1 MGKQTP
7 LSKSFNLPDG
17 REVTLETGKLA
28 ALADG
33 SVLLKV
39 GKTMM
44 LATVVSAREAKP
56 DAPFFPLF
64 VEYQEK
70 FASIGRIPGNFF
82 KREGR
87 LSEHE
92 ILVCRLIDRVV
103 RPLFPDNYMNDTQ
116 IVVNLISADKEEMP
130 DCYAALA
137 ASAALAV
144 SDIPFAGPISEVR
157 VARINGEFVINP
169 TRSALEDAD
178 MDFIVGATEEN
189 VVMVEG
195 EADECSEADLIE
207 AMKVAHKA
215 IKAQIAVQRELAEL
229 VGEKALN
236 KREVEVAVEDKELE
250 QKVEEG
256 AAARLREMVS
266 SFLPKMERKA
276 ALDELKTSLQEQ
288 LMEAY
293 GEEAWEEKA
302 PLFETYFYNIQKE
315 VIRRFTLDTRT
326 RLDGRN
332 LDEVRNIWAE
342 VDYLPGAHGS
352 ALFTRGETQSLT
364 TLTLGTK
371 LDEQMIDTALDF
383 HFNKFILHYN
393 FPPYS
398 TGEAKMMRGPGR
410 REIGHA
416 NLAARALRKVLPP
429 VDEQP
434 YTIRIVSDILESNG
448 SSSMATVCAGSL
460 ALMDGGIK
468 IKRAMSGIAMGLIT
482 DGEKYAVLSD
492 ILGDEDHLGDMD
504 FKVVGTERGICSC
517 QMDIKVDGLP
527 VEVLTNAL
535 EQAKAGRLHIL
546 SVMNDVIDSPRPD
559 LKPHAPR
566 IVQLFID
573 KSFIGAVIGPGGKIV
588 QEIQEETGTVIT
600 IEEVDNTGVVSISSS
615 DKQSIDQAVAR
626 IKSITTVPQVGDEY
640 DAIVKS
646 LMPFGVIAEFL
657 PGKTGLVHISE
668 LSHTH
673 VNEVSDV
680 LSEGDELRVKLI
692 GIDPKSG
699 KFKLSRKALI
709 ERPEGAADDRP
720 RRNDGGGQRRSYDRD
735 QGDRGHRPPR
745 RDDRPNKNRDRQD

>member
-7 LSKSFNLPDG
+7 LTTSFNLPDG

-33 SVLLKV
+33 AVVLRI
-39 GKTMM
+39 GTTML
-44 LATVVSAREAKP
+44 LATAVSARDAKP

-70 FASIGRIPGNFF
+70 FAAIGRIPGNFF

-103 RPLFPDNYMNDTQ
+103 RPLFPNGYMNETQ
-116 IVVNLISADKEEMP
+116 IAVSLISGDKEELP
-130 DCYAALA
+130 DAYAALA

-144 SDIPFAGPISEVR
+144 SEIPFAGPISEVR

-169 TRSALEDAD
+169 KRADLENAD
-178 MDFIVGATEEN
+178 MDFIVGATADN

-195 EADECSEADLIE
+195 EANECSEEDLVE
-207 AMKVAHKA
+207 AMKIAHEA
-215 IKAQIAVQRELAEL
+215 IKVQINAQLALAQL
-229 VGEKALN
+229 VGEKATV
-236 KREVEVAVEDKELE
+236 KRAAPEIAEDSELE
-250 QKVEEG
+250 KKIADLAGSKLYDIVG
-256 AAARLREMVS
+256 R
-266 SFLPKMERKA
+266 FLPKMERKA
-276 ALDELKTSLQEQ
+276 AFDSVKEELETTLSE
-288 LMEAY
+288 EY

-302 PLFETYFYNIQKE
+302 GLFAEYYYQIQKE
-315 VIRRFTLDTRT
+315 TIRRFTLDNQR
-326 RLDGRN
+326 RLDGRRP
-332 LDEVRNIWAE
+332 DEVRNIWAE
-342 VDYLPGAHGS
+342 IDYLPGAHGS

-364 TLTLGTK
+364 SLTLGTK

-383 HFNKFILHYN
+383 HFSKFILHYN
-393 FPPYS
+393 FPSFS
-398 TGEAKMMRGPGR
+398 TGEAKMSRGPGR

-416 NLAARALRKVLPP
+416 NLAGRALKKVLPAIE
-429 VDEQP
+429 DQP

-460 ALMDGGIK
+460 ALMDAGIK
-468 IKRAMSGIAMGLIT
+468 VREAMSGIAMGLIT

-504 FKVVGTERGICSC
+504 FKVVGTRNGICSC

-527 VEVLTNAL
+527 VEVLTKAL
-535 EQAKAGRLHIL
+535 HQAKEGRLHIL
-546 SVMNDVIDSPRPD
+546 SVMNEVIDRPNAD

-566 IVQLFID
+566 IIQLFID

-588 QEIQEETGTVIT
+588 QEIQQETGTTIT
-600 IEEVDNTGVVSISSS
+600 IEEVDNTGIVSISSS
-615 DKQSIDQAVAR
+615 DKSSIDKAVAR
-626 IKSITTVPQVGDEY
+626 IKSITVVPSVGDEY
-640 DAIVKS
+640 EATVKA

-673 VNEVSDV
+673 VKEVSDV
-680 LSEGDELRVKLI
+680 LAEGDTLQVKLI

-699 KFKLSRKALI
+699 KFKLSRKALL
-709 ERPEGAADDRP
+709 EAPA
-720 RRNDGGGQRRSYDRD
+720 GGGDNYRGDRD
-735 QGDRGHRPPR
+735 SRPPR
-745 RDDRPNKNRDRQD
+745 KDDRSDRGPRRRD